1 MKSNTIIVL
10 ICMCLFS
17 ACATQKST
25 IPIEK
30 VNSGISMSNDI
41 IYGEDTFVV
50 KQAYSEIGCFTKNY
64 DDECK
69 SLRQINDSV
78 YSITSSKYSWYDV
91 WRNMRKNI
99 AFSNETLV
107 MILRAGGV
115 DSILRTILSEES
127 YNNTLCYNNEPR
139 FEVYYIMSLQ
149 NKNMHILEY
158 GFNLSWKNDGLQLKS
173 EEIKGLLNLMFQ
185 LQLIYS
191 GDANS
196 DIVFDFGFDL
206 VDYMAKYRLEQ

>member
-1 MKSNTIIVL
+1 MKSNAFVILLLVGVY
-10 ICMCLFS
+10 S
-17 ACATQKST
+17 ACATHKGT

-41 IYGEDTFVV
+41 IYGKDTFVV
-50 KQAYSEIGCFTKNY
+50 KQSCSEIGCFTKNY

-78 YSITSSKYSWYDV
+78 YSITSYSWYDV

-99 AFSNETLV
+99 AFSNETLA

-139 FEVYYIMSLQ
+139 FEVYYIVSLQ
-149 NKNMHILEY
+149 NKNMRILEY

-173 EEIKGLLNLMFQ
+173 EEIKGLLNFMLQ

-206 VDYMAKYRLEQ
+206 VDYMTKYRLEQ